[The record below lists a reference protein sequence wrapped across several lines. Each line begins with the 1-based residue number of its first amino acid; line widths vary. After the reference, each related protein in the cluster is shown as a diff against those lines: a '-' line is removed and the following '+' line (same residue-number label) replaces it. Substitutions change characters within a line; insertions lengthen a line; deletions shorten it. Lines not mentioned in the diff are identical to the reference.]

1 MESKLFP
8 IFTNYF
14 FELVVIKNTLAKSP
28 EASFEERFKL
38 VYDRELTVDDVKDY
52 TNHLEEATKL
62 YNRLYKK

>member
-1 MESKLFP
+1 MMKVLCYS
-8 IFTNYF
+8 
-14 FELVVIKNTLAKSP
+14 ELRRYKT
-28 EASFEERFKL
+28 FEERFKL